1 MLKKTVWTAI
11 LITVAA
17 VAQDKPAPL
26 PPGPVLRLEYT
37 FVETDGAKK
46 ISSRTYTLT
55 VEGGKQGRMRV
66 GSRVPYI
73 GKDQAP
79 QYMDVGVNL
88 DARTTMV
95 ENAVRLYTTFE
106 MSSVNVADGISGT
119 RPPFLRQ
126 CNNSVE
132 TVVQLDKQVVL
143 TTQDDPSNN
152 TSLQVLLLIKLV
164 K

>member
-1 MLKKTVWTAI
+1 MLKKTVWIAI

-106 MSSVNVADGISGT
+106 MSSVN
-119 RPPFLRQ
+119 R
-126 CNNSVE
+126 
-132 TVVQLDKQVVL
+132 
-143 TTQDDPSNN
+143 
-152 TSLQVLLLIKLV
+152 
-164 K
+164 